1 MKFGSSKLR
10 VLIISFALV
19 FSSITFV
26 TTPAIAAPQEVC
38 VETGTVDESGQPN
51 LKCTLIDSDL
61 PVCRDGLKVGTPC
74 QLAPGDTN
82 FIDCTPNG
90 GALPWECTALEDQD
104 APGEDN
110 SISIPNFSVTP
121 GAAGTPTKFNFE
133 EVLAAIGPFALKD
146 IIYINYGDGS
156 AFGGKENLQKP
167 AAAPKTHIYEK
178 AGTYTI
184 NVFAYVKDGPD
195 EYYDSDSVTFD
206 IIANSS
212 APAPTV
218 TATPAPAAVTKDALG
233 IEVPETSG
241 STTTGSSSTSPSAS
255 ATPTQV
261 QSAGPVQTV
270 ITAVTSVF
278 RSIRNFLGF

>member
-1 MKFGSSKLR
+1 MKSGIRSIRIALMALT
-10 VLIISFALV
+10 LI
-19 FSSITFV
+19 FSSVTFA

-61 PVCRDGLKVGTPC
+61 PVCGDGLKVGTPC

-156 AFGGKENLQKP
+156 VFGGKDNLQKP
-167 AAAPKTHIYEK
+167 AAAPKTHVYEK